1 VASVL
6 KTSERR
12 TENSSTWVW
21 STSVFSSG
29 VSPSGRER
37 RLKPKVTYWGSR
49 ITTRPCSD
57 LGMARTMS
65 IEASPAG
72 SKRKRLGCTAP
83 SIFLLNKRSSRY
95 RMELVFP
102 LPVPPTMRAWKRMSL
117 VSRS

>member
-1 VASVL
+1 L